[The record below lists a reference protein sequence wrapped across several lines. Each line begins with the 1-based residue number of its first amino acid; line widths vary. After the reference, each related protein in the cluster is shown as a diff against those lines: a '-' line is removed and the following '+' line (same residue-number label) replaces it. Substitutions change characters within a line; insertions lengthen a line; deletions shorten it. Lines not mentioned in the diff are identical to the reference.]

1 MELSSYIKIR
11 HRIVVSPVLD
21 LLKVPAHMFTLVVR
35 PIPLLALLRVEGED
49 VDIGETHKVHTKNL
63 NTVV

>member
-1 MELSSYIKIR
+1 
-11 HRIVVSPVLD
+11 
-21 LLKVPAHMFTLVVR
+21 
-35 PIPLLALLRVEGED
+35 LRVEGED